1 MRIGIRKA
9 HTKNCYGATG
19 YIDEWVES
27 RNLFPQ
33 VVELLKPYHTI
44 IDCTPDENL
53 GWGEWNTGIQT
64 ANSSNLDLFFSLHF
78 NSASGDPRGV
88 EACVYSTSGTAANYA
103 KKAIGNIASL
113 GFTNRGLKQR
123 TDLAETAN
131 ISCPSFILET
141 CFVQESDGKLY
152 KQLGVEK
159 VARAIANAID
169 SRVSLDTSTTNTS
182 SSSSSTS
189 SKTSNF
195 INKLA
200 PMAMEDYK
208 TSKVLPSLT
217 IAQGILESGWG
228 ESELAVKANNLFGI
242 KADSRWSGKIYNTQT
257 KEYYNNSNTPTTINA
272 NFRSYDSWEGGV
284 KDHSEFLQ
292 ADRYS
297 KVVGAKDYKVA
308 CDEIY
313 KAGYATDP
321 NYTSKLIKLIE
332 DYNLHQYDTANTSS
346 STSSATSELYRVRK
360 SWEDASSQKG
370 AYSVLENAITE
381 AKKYSGYKVF
391 NSEGKQVYPEVINN
405 SSTSKL
411 IKTYAESGKAT
422 VTGASKV
429 NVRNSY
435 KIEEN
440 SIAATYFKGES
451 FYYDTVYITEYKG
464 IHYVWCSYISNS
476 GVRRYVC
483 SREGNTRYFTCV

>member
-27 RNLFPQ
+27 RNLFPK
-33 VVELLKPYHTI
+33 VVELVKPYHTI
-44 IDCTPDENL
+44 VDCTPDESL

-78 NSASGDPRGV
+78 NSAGGDPRGV

-103 KKAIGNIASL
+103 KKVIDNIASL

-152 KQLGVEK
+152 KQIGVEK
-159 VARAIANAID
+159 IARAIANAID
-169 SRVSLDTSTTNTS
+169 NRVSLNV
-182 SSSSSTS
+182 STS
-189 SKTSNF
+189 NSTGSKTANF

-228 ESELAVKANNLFGI
+228 ESELAIKANNLFGI
-242 KADSRWSGKIYNTQT
+242 KADSRWTGKIYNTET

-272 NFRSYDSWEGGV
+272 NFRAYDSWEGGV
-284 KDHSEFLQ
+284 KDHSDFLQ

-297 KVVGAKDYKVA
+297 KVIGAKDYKTA
-308 CDEIY
+308 CEEVY

-332 DYNLHQYDTANTSS
+332 DYKLYEYDKTNTSS
-346 STSSATSELYRVRK
+346 SSSSSELYRVRK
-360 SWEDASSQKG
+360 SWSDSASQKG
-370 AYSVLENAITE
+370 AYSVLNNAIAE

-391 NSEGKQVYPEVINN
+391 NSKGVQVYPEIINN
-405 SSTSKL
+405 TSTTKL
-411 IKTYAESGKAT
+411 IKSYAEKGKAT
-422 VTGASKV
+422 VTGTSEV

-440 SIAATYFKGES
+440 NIADTYFKGES

-464 IHYVWCSYISNS
+464 IQYVWCSYISNS
-476 GVRRYVC
+476 RVRRYVC
-483 SREGNTRYFTCV
+483 SREGNNTYLTCV

>member
-9 HTKNCYGATG
+9 HTKNCTG
-19 YIDEWVES
+19 SASYLVEWEES
-27 RNLFPQ
+27 RNLYPK

-44 IDCTPDENL
+44 IDCTPDESL
-53 GWGEWNTGIQT
+53 GWGEWNTGVNT
-64 ANSSNLDLFFSLHF
+64 ANASNLDLFFSLHF
-78 NSASGDPRGV
+78 NSANGDPRGSEV
-88 EACVYSTSGTAANYA
+88 CVYSLTGTAATYG
-103 KKAIGNIASL
+103 KKICANLASL

-131 ISCPSFILET
+131 ITCPSMVIET

-169 SRVSLDTSTTNTS
+169 SRVSLNVTTSN
-182 SSSSSTS
+182 SSSSTS
-189 SKTSNF
+189 STGSKTSNF

-200 PMAMEDYK
+200 PLAVSDYK
-208 TSKVLPSLT
+208 RSNVLPSLT

-228 ESELAVKANNLFGI
+228 ESELATKANNLFGI
-242 KADSRWSGKIYNTQT
+242 KADSKWTGKIYNTET

-272 NFRSYDSWEGGV
+272 NFRAYDSWDGGV
-284 KDHSEFLQ
+284 KDHSDFLQ

-297 KVVGAKDYKVA
+297 KVVKAKDYKVA
-308 CDEIY
+308 CEEIY

-321 NYTSKLIKLIE
+321 NYTSKLVKLIE
-332 DYNLHQYDTANTSS
+332 DYKLHEYDKTNTSS
-346 STSSATSELYRVRK
+346 SSSSSELYRVRK
-360 SWEDASSQKG
+360 SWSDSASQKG
-370 AYSVLENAITE
+370 AYSVLNNAISE
-381 AKKYSGYKVF
+381 AKKHSGYKVF
-391 NSEGKQVYPEVINN
+391 NSVGVQVYPEVVNN
-405 SSTSKL
+405 TSTTKL
-411 IKTYAESGKAT
+411 IKSYAESGKAT
-422 VTGASKV
+422 VTGASEV

-440 SIAATYFKGES
+440 NIAATYSKGES
-451 FYYDTVYITEYKG
+451 FYYDYVYITEYKG
-464 IHYVWCSYISNS
+464 IQYVWCSYISNS

-483 SREGNTRYFTCV
+483 SREGNTRYLTCI